1 MLSPDLFNLYSE
13 QILRHIEDIKGV
25 SVGGYNFNNL
35 RYADDIVLIS
45 DSMQNLQDM
54 LNVVVQQSDMMGL
67 SVNMKKTEC
76 MVISKKD
83 SIPTCSITIG
93 HDNIKQVTSFRYLGT
108 LIKSDGK
115 CDDEIKCRIGIAKDA
130 YHKMES
136 IFKNQNI
143 SLRTKL
149 RLLNAYIFPLL
160 LYGSECWTISIEMNK
175 RLEAA
180 EMWFYRRILRV
191 SYADHI
197 TNEEV
202 LDRLSITRQLINQI
216 RKRQIEFFGHVIRN
230 KELENIIVTGKLDGK
245 RSRGRPRMTYLNSLS
260 RWFGVEEREL
270 IRLAQSREEWKT
282 LASYVLKGYGT

>member
-1 MLSPDLFNLYSE
+1 
-13 QILRHIEDIKGV
+13 
-25 SVGGYNFNNL
+25 
-35 RYADDIVLIS
+35 
-45 DSMQNLQDM
+45 
-54 LNVVVQQSDMMGL
+54 
-67 SVNMKKTEC
+67 
-76 MVISKKD
+76 
-83 SIPTCSITIG
+83 
-93 HDNIKQVTSFRYLGT
+93 
-108 LIKSDGK
+108 
-115 CDDEIKCRIGIAKDA
+115 
-130 YHKMES
+130 
-136 IFKNQNI
+136 
-143 SLRTKL
+143 
-149 RLLNAYIFPLL
+149 
-160 LYGSECWTISIEMNK
+160 MNK

-245 RSRGRPRMTYLNSLS
+245 RSRGRPRLTNLNSLS

-282 LASYVLKGYGT
+282 IASYVLKGFGT